1 MQIDFTVSLIVFIAV
16 MSLVVTRPRHIS
28 IAIPPIVGAVILI
41 FLRIIAERD
50 ILYVISIVWNATI
63 TLIAIIFLS
72 LILDEIGFFRYIAI
86 RITLYSR
93 GKVRRLFF
101 LIVALTSLVTGLFSN
116 DGSIVVMTPIMYA
129 ILRETGAPRKLYL
142 PFLVSVG
149 FVADATSLP
158 FSISNLVNIISVGF
172 FSIPF
177 LEYAKIMVLPDIV
190 AIASSAAVLY
200 LVFHTTFPVD
210 ISLEQLP
217 RPDDVVKDMR
227 LLKVAFITISL
238 MIILYAITGYFL
250 IPISFIAVPGVAL
263 FYMYARA
270 RTSIPGKRIVHNT
283 PWEIIFF
290 ALGLFIV
297 VYALSKNGLVEALSS
312 TLSYF
317 SYLYDPVR
325 MIIDAFIFSFLA
337 SIMNNLPS
345 VITVNLTIIH
355 LHQNSL
361 VYLNVLANDIGTKFT
376 PIGSLA
382 TLLWMNILRQKG
394 EKSITYRYFV
404 KIGIIVTPPVLV
416 LSVLTLWLVQ
426 MI

>member
-1 MQIDFTVSLIVFIAV
+1 MQIDFIVSLVVFIAV
-16 MSLVVTRPRHIS
+16 MILVVARPRHLS
-28 IAIPPIVGAVILI
+28 IAIPPIIGAIILI
-41 FLRIIAERD
+41 FLGIIGEHD
-50 ILYVISIVWNATI
+50 ILYVVGIVWNATI

-86 RITLYSR
+86 RITFYSR
-93 GKVRRLFF
+93 GVVKRLFI
-101 LIVALTSLVTGLFSN
+101 LIVLLTSIVTALFSN

-129 ILRETGAPRKLYL
+129 ILRETGAPRKVYV

-177 LEYAKIMVLPDIV
+177 TEYARVMIIPDIV
-190 AIASSAAVLY
+190 AIVSSTLILY
-200 LVFHTTFPVD
+200 LLFRHTFQD
-210 ISLEQLP
+210 NISLENLP
-217 RPDDVVKDMR
+217 RPIDVVRDRR
-227 LLKVAFITISL
+227 LLRVAFFVVILLIV
-238 MIILYAITGYFL
+238 LYAITGLFL
-250 IPISFIAVPGVAL
+250 VPISVIAVPGVAL
-263 FYMYARA
+263 FYLYARR
-270 RTSIPGKRIVHNT
+270 RTAIPGKKLVFNT

-297 VYALSKNGLVEALSS
+297 VYALSKNGLVEALASAM
-312 TLSYF
+312 SYF
-317 SYLYDPVR
+317 STLYLPFR
-325 MIIDAFIFSFLA
+325 MIIEAFLFSFLA
-337 SIMNNLPS
+337 SVMNNLPS
-345 VITVNLTIIH
+345 VITVNLTLIH
-355 LHQNSL
+355 MHESSL

-394 EKSITYRYFV
+394 EKGITYRYFIKV
-404 KIGIIVTPPVLV
+404 GIIVTPPVLV
-416 LSVLTLWLVQ
+416 LSVITLWLVQ

>member
-16 MSLVVTRPRHIS
+16 MMLVVARPRHFS
-28 IAIPPIVGAVILI
+28 IAIPPIIGAFILI
-41 FLRIIAERD
+41 FLRVIAEKD

-101 LIVALTSLVTGLFSN
+101 LIVTLTSLVTALFSN

-158 FSISNLVNIISVGF
+158 LSISNLVNIISVGF

-190 AIASSAAVLY
+190 AIVSSAAVLY
-200 LVFHTTFPVD
+200 LIFHNTFPSD
-210 ISLEQLP
+210 ISLEELP
-217 RPDDVVKDMR
+217 RPEDVVKDMR
-227 LLKVAFITISL
+227 LLKVAFATITL
-238 MIILYAITGYFL
+238 MITLYAITGYFL
-250 IPISFIAVPGVAL
+250 VPISFIAVPGVAL
-263 FYMYARA
+263 FYMYARI

-297 VYALSKNGLVEALSS
+297 VYALSKNGLVEVLGS

-317 SYLYDPVR
+317 SYLYEPLR
-325 MIIDAFIFSFLA
+325 MIVDAFIFSFLA

>member
-1 MQIDFTVSLIVFIAV
+1 MQLDFTVSLIVFIAV
-16 MSLVVTRPRHIS
+16 MILVVTRPRHLS
-28 IAIPPIVGAVILI
+28 IAVPPIVGAIILI
-41 FLRIIAERD
+41 LLGIIGEHD
-50 ILYVISIVWNATI
+50 LIYVISIVWNATI

-93 GKVRRLFF
+93 GVVRRLFI
-101 LIVALTSLVTGLFSN
+101 LVVLLTSIVTALFSN

-129 ILRETGAPRKLYL
+129 ILRETDAPRKVYI

-177 LEYAKIMVLPDIV
+177 LEYARVMIIPDIV
-190 AIASSAAVLY
+190 AIASSALVLY
-200 LVFHTTFPVD
+200 LLFRHSFHED
-210 ISLEQLP
+210 ISLEKLP
-217 RPDDVVKDMR
+217 RPIDVVKDVR
-227 LLKVAFITISL
+227 LLKTAFIVVAL
-238 MIILYAITGYFL
+238 LVILYAITGLFL
-250 IPISFIAVPGVAL
+250 VPISVIAVPGVAL
-263 FYMYARA
+263 FYLYARS
-270 RTSIPGKRIVHNT
+270 RTDIPGKKLIFNT

-297 VYALSKNGLVEALSS
+297 VYALSKNGVVDALAY

-317 SYLYDPVR
+317 SGLYLPLR
-325 MIIDAFIFSFLA
+325 MITYAFLFSFLA
-337 SIMNNLPS
+337 SIMNNLPA
-345 VITVNLTIIH
+345 VITVNLTLIH
-355 LHQNSL
+355 IHQNSL

-382 TLLWMNILRQKG
+382 TLLWMNILRRKG
-394 EKSITYRYFV
+394 EKGITYRYFV
-404 KIGIIVTPPVLV
+404 KVGILVTPPVLV
-416 LSVLTLWLVQ
+416 LSVVALWIVQ